1 MYMFVIARGLNRLVA
16 AHVVVS
22 TTSVLYG
29 AFGGSLSD
37 EIMEAESFSHDGP
50 WVSWVTSQ
58 LDELVNNMYS
68 GKGVPL
74 HYCLPR
80 KKDGPILRFDPNA
93 TFEDPAVVCLGHEE
107 IIEAFRALKFT
118 NPQHVSPPRLLQL
131 APRKNHKNAWSAT
144 YALDQRYGGL
154 LSVQSLLVI
163 HLDVMD
169 ETNNTED
176 GTDKANH
183 NAVLIKKIEERWN
196 GVALLGNIVWYSR
209 RLNGTT
215 SYALT
220 SLLVN

>member
-1 MYMFVIARGLNRLVA
+1 MYLFVVARGLNRIVA

-22 TTSVLYG
+22 TTSILYG

-37 EIMEAESFSHDGP
+37 EIMEAESFSHDDP
-50 WVSWVTSQ
+50 WASWVTSQ

-68 GKGVPL
+68 GRGI
-74 HYCLPR
+74 PR

-93 TFEDPAVVCLGHEE
+93 TFEDPAVVCLGHDE
-107 IIEAFRALKFT
+107 IIECFRALKVT
-118 NPQHVSPPRLLQL
+118 NPQHISPPRLLQF
-131 APRKNHKNAWSAT
+131 APRKNHKNSWSAT
-144 YALDQRYGGL
+144 YALDQRYGGF
-154 LSVQSLLVI
+154 LSVRSLLVI

-169 ETNNTED
+169 ETKNTGD

-196 GVALLGNIVWYSR
+196 GVALLGNIFWYSR